1 MLARL
6 SRLAAM
12 PAPRPD
18 EVYRGAT
25 RVMAVLILLFGILIV
40 ALTLARGGGIAAT
53 GLWIG
58 LIFCGLGA
66 GRLYLSLRT

>member
-1 MLARL
+1 
-6 SRLAAM
+6 M

-25 RVMAVLILLFGILIV
+25 RVMAVVILIFGILMV
-40 ALTLARGGGIAAT
+40 TLTLARGGGIAAT

-58 LIFCGLGA
+58 IVFCGLGA
-66 GRLYLSLRT
+66 GRLYLSFRT

>member
-1 MLARL
+1 
-6 SRLAAM
+6 M

-25 RVMAVLILLFGILIV
+25 RVMAVVILVFGILMV
-40 ALTLARGGGIAAT
+40 TLTLARGGGIAAT

-58 LIFCGLGA
+58 LVFCGLGA
-66 GRLYLSLRT
+66 GRLYLSFRT

>member
-1 MLARL
+1 LAL
-6 SRLAAM
+6 M

-25 RVMAVLILLFGILIV
+25 RVMSVVIIAFGLLIV
-40 ALTLARGGGIAAT
+40 VLTLARGGGIAST

-58 LIFCGLGA
+58 LVFCGLGV

>member
-1 MLARL
+1 MA
-6 SRLAAM
+6 
-12 PAPRPD
+12 APRPD

-25 RVMAVLILLFGILIV
+25 RVMAAVILFVGILMV
-40 ALTLARGGGIAAT
+40 VLTLARGGGIAAA

-58 LIFCGLGA
+58 LVFCGLGA

>member
-1 MLARL
+1 
-6 SRLAAM
+6 M

-25 RVMAVLILLFGILIV
+25 RVMAVVILLFGLLIV
-40 ALTLARGGGIAAT
+40 GLTLARGGGIAAT

-58 LIFCGLGA
+58 LIFTGLGA

>member
-1 MLARL
+1 
-6 SRLAAM
+6 M

-25 RVMAVLILLFGILIV
+25 RVMAVVILVFGILMV
-40 ALTLARGGGIAAT
+40 TLTLARGGGIAAT

-58 LIFCGLGA
+58 IVFCGLGA
-66 GRLYLSLRT
+66 GRLYLSFRT

>member
-1 MLARL
+1 
-6 SRLAAM
+6 M

-25 RVMAVLILLFGILIV
+25 RVMAAVILVFGILIV
-40 ALTLARGGGIAAT
+40 VLTLARGGGIAAM

-58 LIFCGLGA
+58 LVFCGLGA

>member
-1 MLARL
+1 MA
-6 SRLAAM
+6 
-12 PAPRPD
+12 APRPD

-25 RVMAVLILLFGILIV
+25 RMMAVVILLFGILIV

>member
-1 MLARL
+1 
-6 SRLAAM
+6 M

-25 RVMAVLILLFGILIV
+25 RLMAGVILLFGLLIV
-40 ALTLARGGGIAAT
+40 GLTLARGGGIAAT

-58 LIFCGLGA
+58 LIFTGLGA
-66 GRLYLSLRT
+66 GRLYLSYRT

>member
-1 MLARL
+1 
-6 SRLAAM
+6 M
-12 PAPRPD
+12 PAPSPD
-18 EVYRGAT
+18 DVYRGAT
-25 RVMAVLILLFGILIV
+25 RAMAAVILAFGVLIV
-40 ALTLARGGGIAAT
+40 VLTLVRGGGIAAT